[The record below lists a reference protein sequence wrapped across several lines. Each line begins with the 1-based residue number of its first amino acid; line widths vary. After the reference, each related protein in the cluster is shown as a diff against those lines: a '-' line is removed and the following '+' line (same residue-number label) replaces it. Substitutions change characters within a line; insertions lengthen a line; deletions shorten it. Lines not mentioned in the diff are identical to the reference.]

1 MRTLKLLLV
10 GFLLSVPGLAMADAS
25 DVPGLAT
32 WYLHVDLKQMKSS
45 DAGQAVYAWIDDEIF
60 SDIKE
65 DAGVDMANEVDRLTA
80 YSLQEQGPVFVLEG
94 DISQDTKDKVMTFI
108 AASGDLQPQKSS
120 GKSYYR
126 LSLPD
131 DGETDAEDGETD
143 AEDGEAPTISTDNIE
158 VELESLEQE
167 SWVSLDLKDRVIV
180 TSSEEQ
186 MKELL
191 GNAGKIPGKR
201 AHNGALLV
209 LTAEKA
215 LLQAGVNSAAMG
227 DSDDGDSGW
236 DSNILR
242 NTEQV
247 AFLVAA
253 AKDKLAIEAK
263 LITTEPEMAE
273 SLASVTRGLISLLS
287 FDDEMDDEL
296 SSVLRG
302 TKVEAN
308 GNALNISLAIAPS
321 LVVST
326 LSD

>member
-10 GFLLSVPGLAMADAS
+10 GLLLSVPGLAMADAS

-45 DAGQAVYAWIDDEIF
+45 DAGKAVYAWMDDEIF
-60 SDIKE
+60 SELKE
-65 DAGVDMANEVDRLTA
+65 EAGVDITNELDRLTA
-80 YSLQEQGPVFVLEG
+80 YSLQEQGPVFVFEG
-94 DISQDTKDKVMTFI
+94 DISQNTKDKIMIMIT
-108 AASGDLQPQKSS
+108 AAGDLQSRKSS

-126 LSLPD
+126 LMQS
-131 DGETDAEDGETD
+131 EDGGT
-143 AEDGEAPTISTDNIE
+143 GESTTISTDNIE
-158 VELESLEQE
+158 IELESLQQE
-167 SWVSLDLKDRVIV
+167 SWVSMDLKDRVIV

-201 AHNGALLV
+201 AHKGALLV
-209 LTAEKA
+209 LTAEKT
-215 LLQAGVNSAAMG
+215 LLQAGMNSAAMG
-227 DSDDGDSGW
+227 DTDDGISRW

-247 AFLVAA
+247 AILIAA
-253 AKDKLAIEAK
+253 ANDKLALEVQ

-273 SLASVTRGLISLLS
+273 SLASVARGLISLVS
-287 FDDEMDDEL
+287 FDDDIDDEL

-302 TKVEAN
+302 TTVKAN
-308 GNALNISLAIAPS
+308 GNALNISLAIDPG